1 MKKCNSIK
9 LASFAVLLAG
19 TALFT
24 PDFTVTAE
32 STQNIS
38 SSSQVHDQKN
48 RNGWK
53 QVMQETVQLG
63 APGILAKAYNNG
75 KTSSYTAGVADLSTK
90 KPVKSDYRFRIGSV
104 TKTFTATTV
113 LQLVGENRVQLDDSI
128 EKWLPGLIQGNGYDG
143 NQITIRQLLN
153 HTSGIAEY
161 LKSKDADI
169 MNSKKTYTAEEIVK
183 IGLSLPPDFS
193 PGKGWS
199 YSNTGY
205 VILGMLIEKIT
216 GNSYAEEIEKRI
228 IEPLDLSN
236 TFLPG
241 NSPVIPGKNHA
252 RGYVKTEGTS
262 ELKDITYY
270 NPSLANSA
278 GDMISNAD
286 DLNKFFSSLLNG
298 KLLKERELKEMLTTV
313 PVEGKAVGDGYG
325 LGIYETKLPNGV
337 SVWGHGGGIPGFT
350 TFAGGVIGGKHTLAV
365 SINSLDEVDIVSQF
379 NKMMQIEFNK

>member
-9 LASFAVLLAG
+9 LASLAVLLAG
-19 TALFT
+19 TTLFT
-24 PDFTVTAE
+24 PGFTVKAE
-32 STQNIS
+32 SAQNIS
-38 SSSQVHDQKN
+38 SSSEAHDQKN

-63 APGILAKAYNNG
+63 TPGILAKTSNNG
-75 KTSSYTAGVADLSTK
+75 KTSSYTAGVADLNTK
-90 KPVKSDYRFRIGSV
+90 KTMKSDYRFRIGSV
-104 TKTFTATTV
+104 TKTFTSTTV
-113 LQLVGENRVQLDDSI
+113 LQLVGENRMQLDDPI

-183 IGLSLPPDFS
+183 IGLSLPPDFL
-193 PGKGWS
+193 PGKGWL

-205 VILGMLIEKIT
+205 VILGILIEKIT

-252 RGYVKTEGTS
+252 RGYMKIDETS
-262 ELKDITYY
+262 ELKDMTYY

-286 DLNKFFSSLLNG
+286 DLNKFFSFLLGG

-313 PVEGKAVGDGYG
+313 PIEGKGVGDGYG
-325 LGIYETKLPNGV
+325 LGIYETKLPNGI
-337 SVWGHGGGIPGFT
+337 SVWGHGGAIPGFT
-350 TFAGGVIGGKHTLAV
+350 TFVGGVMGGKHTLAV
-365 SINSLDEVDIVSQF
+365 NINSLGAMDVFTQF
-379 NKMMQIEFNK
+379 NKMMQIEFKK

>member
-19 TALFT
+19 TTLFT
-24 PDFTVTAE
+24 PGFTVKAE

-38 SSSQVHDQKN
+38 SAPQVHDQKN
-48 RNGWK
+48 RNTWK

-63 APGILAKAYNNG
+63 TPGILAKASNNG

-90 KPVKSDYRFRIGSV
+90 KPMKSDYRFRIGSV

-113 LQLVGENRVQLDDSI
+113 LQLVGENRVQLDDPI
-128 EKWLPGLIQGNGYDG
+128 EKWLPGLVQGNGYDG

-153 HTSGIAEY
+153 HTSGIADY

-193 PGKGWS
+193 PGKDWL

-228 IEPLDLSN
+228 IEPLDLPN

-252 RGYVKTEGTS
+252 RGYMKIDDKG
-262 ELKDITYY
+262 ELKDMTDY
-270 NPSLANSA
+270 NPSLANAA
-278 GDMISNAD
+278 GDMISNTD
-286 DLNKFFSSLLNG
+286 DLNKFFSSLLGG

-313 PVEGKAVGDGYG
+313 PVEGKGVGDGYG

-337 SVWGHGGGIPGFT
+337 SVWGHGGAIPGFT
-350 TFAGGVIGGKHTLAV
+350 TFAGGVIGGKHIFAV
-365 SINSLDEVDIVSQF
+365 NTNSLGAIDILTQF

>member
-1 MKKCNSIK
+1 MKKCYSIK

-19 TALFT
+19 TTLFT
-24 PDFTVTAE
+24 PGFTVKAE

-38 SSSQVHDQKN
+38 NSSEAHDQKN

-53 QVMQETVQLG
+53 RVMQETIQIG
-63 APGILAKAYNNG
+63 APGVLAKTSNKG
-75 KTSSYTAGVADLSTK
+75 KINSYTAGVADLSTK

-113 LQLVGENRVQLDDSI
+113 LQLVGENRVQLDDPI

-161 LKSKDADI
+161 LKSKEADI

-193 PGKGWS
+193 PGKGWL

-252 RGYVKTEGTS
+252 SGYMKIDETS
-262 ELKDITYY
+262 ELKDMTYY
-270 NPSLANSA
+270 NPSLANAA

-286 DLNKFFSSLLNG
+286 DLNKFFSSLLGG

-313 PVEGKAVGDGYG
+313 PTEGEGVGDAYG

-337 SVWGHGGGIPGFT
+337 SVWGHGGAIPGFM
-350 TFAGGVIGGKHTLAV
+350 TFAGGVIGGKHTFAV
-365 SINSLDEVDIVSQF
+365 NVNSLGPVDILTQF
-379 NKMMQIEFNK
+379 NKMMQVEFNK

>member
-1 MKKCNSIK
+1 MKKCYSIK
-9 LASFAVLLAG
+9 LASLTVLLAG
-19 TALFT
+19 TTLFT
-24 PDFTVTAE
+24 PGFTVKAE

-38 SSSQVHDQKN
+38 SSSQAHDQKN

-63 APGILAKAYNNG
+63 TPGILAKAFNNG

-90 KPVKSDYRFRIGSV
+90 KSMKSDYRFRIGSV

-113 LQLVGENRVQLDDSI
+113 LQLVGENRVQLDDPI

-169 MNSKKTYTAEEIVK
+169 MNSKKTYAAEEIVK
-183 IGLSLPPDFS
+183 IGLALPPDFS

-205 VILGMLIEKIT
+205 VILGMIIEKIT

-228 IEPLDLSN
+228 IEPLELSN

-252 RGYVKTEGTS
+252 RGYMKIDETS
-262 ELKDITYY
+262 ELKDMTYY

-278 GDMISNAD
+278 GDMISDAD
-286 DLNKFFSSLLNG
+286 DLNKFFSSLLGG
-298 KLLKERELKEMLTTV
+298 KLLKETQLKEMLTTV
-313 PVEGKAVGDGYG
+313 PTEREDIGHGYG

-337 SVWGHGGGIPGFT
+337 SVWGHTGGIPGFT
-350 TFAGGVIGGKHTLAV
+350 TFAGGVMGGKHILAV
-365 SINSLDEVDIVSQF
+365 STNSLGVIDIGTQF
-379 NKMMQIEFNK
+379 NKMMQIEFKK

>member
-183 IGLSLPPDFS
+183 IGLALPPDFS

-286 DLNKFFSSLLNG
+286 DLNKFFSSLLSG

>member
-1 MKKCNSIK
+1 MKKRNSMK
-9 LASFAVLLAG
+9 LASLTVLLAG
-19 TALFT
+19 TTLFT
-24 PDFTVTAE
+24 PGFTVKAE
-32 STQNIS
+32 STQSIS
-38 SSSQVHDQKN
+38 NSSKVHDQKN

-53 QVMQETVQLG
+53 QVMQETIKIG
-63 APGILAKAYNNG
+63 APGVLAKTSNKG
-75 KTSSYTAGVADLSTK
+75 KISSYTAGVADLSTK

-183 IGLSLPPDFS
+183 IGLALPSDFS

-228 IEPLDLSN
+228 IEPLDLPN

-252 RGYVKTEGTS
+252 RGYVKMEETG

-270 NPSLANSA
+270 NPSLANAA

-286 DLNKFFSSLLNG
+286 DLNKFFSSLLGG

-313 PVEGKAVGDGYG
+313 PIEGKGIGDGYG

-337 SVWGHGGGIPGFT
+337 SVWVT
-350 TFAGGVIGGKHTLAV
+350 E
-365 SINSLDEVDIVSQF
+365 DQF
-379 NKMMQIEFNK
+379 LGL

>member
-9 LASFAVLLAG
+9 LASLAVLLAG
-19 TALFT
+19 TTLFT
-24 PDFTVTAE
+24 PGFTVKAE

-38 SSSQVHDQKN
+38 SPSEVHDQKH

-63 APGILAKAYNNG
+63 TPGVLAKTSNNG

-90 KPVKSDYRFRIGSV
+90 QPIKSEYRFRIGSV

-113 LQLVGENRVQLDDSI
+113 LQLVGENRIQLDDPI
-128 EKWLPGLIQGNGYDG
+128 EKWLPGFIQGNGYDG

-183 IGLSLPPDFS
+183 MGLSLPPDFS
-193 PGKGWS
+193 PGKGWL

-241 NSPVIPGKNHA
+241 NSPVIPGKNHT
-252 RGYVKTEGTS
+252 RGYMKIDETS
-262 ELKDITYY
+262 ELKDMTNY
-270 NPSLANSA
+270 NPSLANAA

-286 DLNKFFSSLLNG
+286 DLNTFFASLLGG

-313 PVEGKAVGDGYG
+313 PIEGKGLGDGYG
-325 LGIYETKLPNGV
+325 LGIYETKLPNGI
-337 SVWGHGGGIPGFT
+337 SVWGHGGAIPGFT
-350 TFAGGVIGGKHTLAV
+350 TFVGGVMGGKHTLAV
-365 SINSLDEVDIVSQF
+365 NINSLGAMDVFTQF
-379 NKMMQIEFNK
+379 NKMMQIEFKK

>member
-1 MKKCNSIK
+1 MKKRNSMK
-9 LASFAVLLAG
+9 LASLAVLLAG
-19 TALFT
+19 TTLIT
-24 PDFTVTAE
+24 PDFTVKAE
-32 STQNIS
+32 STQSIS
-38 SSSQVHDQKN
+38 NLSKAHEQKN

-53 QVMQETVQLG
+53 RVMQETVQLG

-183 IGLSLPPDFS
+183 IGLALPPDFS
-193 PGKGWS
+193 PGKSWS

-270 NPSLANSA
+270 NPSLANAA

-286 DLNKFFSSLLNG
+286 DLNKFFSSLLSG

-350 TFAGGVIGGKHTLAV
+350 TFAGGVIGGEHTLAV
-365 SINSLDEVDIVSQF
+365 SINSLDEIDIVSQF

>member
-1 MKKCNSIK
+1 MKTRNQIK
-9 LASFAVLLAG
+9 LASLAVLLAG
-19 TALFT
+19 TTLST
-24 PDFTVTAE
+24 PGFTVKAE

-38 SSSQVHDQKN
+38 NSSQEPNQKN

-53 QVMQETVQLG
+53 QVMQETIQIG
-63 APGILAKAYNNG
+63 APGVLAKTSNKG
-75 KTSSYTAGVADLSTK
+75 KVNSYTAGVADLITK
-90 KPVKSDYRFRIGSV
+90 KPVKSDFRFRIGSV

-113 LQLVGENRVQLDDSI
+113 LQLVGENRVQLDDPI
-128 EKWLPGLIQGNGYDG
+128 EKWLPGLVQGNGYDG

-161 LKSKDADI
+161 LKSKDADV

-193 PGKGWS
+193 PGKDWL

-216 GNSYAEEIEKRI
+216 GNNYAEEIEKRI
-228 IEPLDLSN
+228 IEPLDLPN

-252 RGYVKTEGTS
+252 RGYVKMEETG

-270 NPSLANSA
+270 NPSLANAA

-286 DLNKFFSSLLNG
+286 DLNKFFSSLLGG

-313 PVEGKAVGDGYG
+313 PVEGKGVGDGYG

-337 SVWGHGGGIPGFT
+337 SVWGHGGSIPGFM
-350 TFAGGVIGGKHTLAV
+350 TFAGGVIGGKHT
-365 SINSLDEVDIVSQF
+365 
-379 NKMMQIEFNK
+379 

>member
-1 MKKCNSIK
+1 MKKSYSIK
-9 LASFAVLLAG
+9 LASLAVLLAG
-19 TALFT
+19 TTLFT
-24 PDFTVTAE
+24 PGFTVKAE

-38 SSSQVHDQKN
+38 NSSEAHDQKN
-48 RNGWK
+48 LNGWK

-63 APGILAKAYNNG
+63 TPGILAKAFNNG

-90 KPVKSDYRFRIGSV
+90 KSMKSNYRFRIGSV

-113 LQLVGENRVQLDDSI
+113 LQLVGENRVQLDDPI

-183 IGLSLPPDFS
+183 IGLALPPDFS

-241 NSPVIPGKNHA
+241 NSPVIPGNNHA
-252 RGYVKTEGTS
+252 RGYMKIDETS
-262 ELKDITYY
+262 ELKDMTYY

-278 GDMISNAD
+278 GDMISDAD
-286 DLNKFFSSLLNG
+286 DLNKFFSSLLGG
-298 KLLKERELKEMLTTV
+298 KLLKETQLKEMMTTV
-313 PVEGKAVGDGYG
+313 PTEREDIGHGYG
-325 LGIYETKLPNGV
+325 LGIYETKLPNGA
-337 SVWGHGGGIPGFT
+337 SVWGHTGGIPGFT
-350 TFAGGVIGGKHTLAV
+350 TFAGGVMGGKHTLAV
-365 SINSLDEVDIVSQF
+365 STNSLGVIDIGTQF
-379 NKMMQIEFNK
+379 NKMMQIEFKK

>member
-9 LASFAVLLAG
+9 LASLAVLLAG
-19 TALFT
+19 TTLFT
-24 PDFTVTAE
+24 PGFTVKAE
-32 STQNIS
+32 SAQNIS
-38 SSSQVHDQKN
+38 SPSEAHDQKN

-63 APGILAKAYNNG
+63 TPGILAKTSNNG

-90 KPVKSDYRFRIGSV
+90 KSIKSEYRFRIGSV

-113 LQLVGENRVQLDDSI
+113 LQLVGENRIQLDDPI

-169 MNSKKTYTAEEIVK
+169 MNAKKTYTAEEIVK

-193 PGKGWS
+193 PGKGWL

-252 RGYVKTEGTS
+252 RGYMKIDETS
-262 ELKDITYY
+262 ELKDMTYY

-286 DLNKFFSSLLNG
+286 DLNKFFSFLLGG

-313 PVEGKAVGDGYG
+313 PIEGKGVGDGYG

-337 SVWGHGGGIPGFT
+337 SVWGHGGAIPGFT
-350 TFAGGVIGGKHTLAV
+350 TFVGGVMGGKHTLAV
-365 SINSLDEVDIVSQF
+365 NINSLGAMDVFTQF
-379 NKMMQIEFNK
+379 NKMMQIEFKK

>member
-169 MNSKKTYTAEEIVK
+169 INSKKTYTAEEIVK

-286 DLNKFFSSLLNG
+286 DLNKFFSSLLSG

>member
-1 MKKCNSIK
+1 MKKRNSMK
-9 LASFAVLLAG
+9 LASLAVLLAG
-19 TALFT
+19 TTLIT
-24 PDFTVTAE
+24 PDFTVKAE

-38 SSSQVHDQKN
+38 NLSKAHNQKN
-48 RNGWK
+48 RNDWK
-53 QVMQETVQLG
+53 RVMQETVQLG

-183 IGLSLPPDFS
+183 IGLALPPDFS

-216 GNSYAEEIEKRI
+216 DNSYAEEIEKRI

-252 RGYVKTEGTS
+252 RGYVKTEGAS

-270 NPSLANSA
+270 NPSLANAA

-286 DLNKFFSSLLNG
+286 DLNKFFSSLLGG

>member
-75 KTSSYTAGVADLSTK
+75 KTSSYTAGVADLSIK

-286 DLNKFFSSLLNG
+286 DLNKFFSSLLSG

>member
-9 LASFAVLLAG
+9 LASLAVLLAG
-19 TALFT
+19 TTLFT
-24 PDFTVTAE
+24 PGFTVKAE
-32 STQNIS
+32 SAQNIS
-38 SSSQVHDQKN
+38 SSSEAHDQKN
-48 RNGWK
+48 RNSWK
-53 QVMQETVQLG
+53 KVMQETIQLG
-63 APGILAKAYNNG
+63 TPGILAKTSNNG
-75 KTSSYTAGVADLSTK
+75 KISSYTAGVADLNTK
-90 KPVKSDYRFRIGSV
+90 KTMKSDYRFRIGSV

-113 LQLVGENRVQLDDSI
+113 LQLVGENRVQLDDPI

-193 PGKGWS
+193 PGKGWL

-252 RGYVKTEGTS
+252 RGYMKIDETS
-262 ELKDITYY
+262 ELKDMTYY
-270 NPSLANSA
+270 NPSLANAA

-286 DLNKFFSSLLNG
+286 DLNTFFASLLGG

-313 PVEGKAVGDGYG
+313 PIEGKGLGDGYG
-325 LGIYETKLPNGV
+325 LGIYETKLSNGV
-337 SVWGHGGGIPGFT
+337 SIWGHGGSIPGFT
-350 TFAGGVIGGKHTLAV
+350 TFVGGVIGGKHTLAV
-365 SINSLDEVDIVSQF
+365 SINSLGAIDVLTQF
-379 NKMMQIEFNK
+379 NKMMQVEFKK

>member
-286 DLNKFFSSLLNG
+286 DLNKFFSSLLSG
-298 KLLKERELKEMLTTV
+298 KLLKERELKELLTTV

>member
-1 MKKCNSIK
+1 MKKRNSMK
-9 LASFAVLLAG
+9 LASLAVLLAG
-19 TALFT
+19 TTLIT
-24 PDFTVTAE
+24 PDFTVKAE

-38 SSSQVHDQKN
+38 NLSKAHNQKN
-48 RNGWK
+48 RNDWK
-53 QVMQETVQLG
+53 RVMQETVQLG

-143 NQITIRQLLN
+143 NQVTIRQLLN

-183 IGLSLPPDFS
+183 IGLALPPDFS

-216 GNSYAEEIEKRI
+216 DNSYAEEIEKRI

-252 RGYVKTEGTS
+252 RGYVKTEGAS

-270 NPSLANSA
+270 NPSLANAA

-286 DLNKFFSSLLNG
+286 DLNKFFSSLLAG

>member
-24 PDFTVTAE
+24 PGFTVTAE

-63 APGILAKAYNNG
+63 AVGILAKAFNNG
-75 KTSSYTAGVADLSTK
+75 KTSSFTAGVADLSTK
-90 KPVKSDYRFRIGSV
+90 KPVNSDYRFRIGSV
-104 TKTFTATTV
+104 TKSFTATTI
-113 LQLVGENRVQLDDSI
+113 LQLVGEKRLQLDDPI
-128 EKWLPGLIQGNGYDG
+128 EKWLPGLVQGNGYDG

-193 PGKGWS
+193 PGKDWL

-241 NSPVIPGKNHA
+241 NSPVIAGKNHA
-252 RGYVKTEGTS
+252 RGYVKMEGTG

-270 NPSLANSA
+270 NPSLANAA

-286 DLNKFFSSLLNG
+286 DLNKFFSSLLGG

-313 PVEGKAVGDGYG
+313 PIEGKGVGDAYG

-350 TFAGGVIGGKHTLAV
+350 TFAGGVIGGKHTLAISLN
-365 SINSLDEVDIVSQF
+365 SIGGVDIVPQF

>member
-205 VILGMLIEKIT
+205 V
-216 GNSYAEEIEKRI
+216 
-228 IEPLDLSN
+228 
-236 TFLPG
+236 
-241 NSPVIPGKNHA
+241 
-252 RGYVKTEGTS
+252 
-262 ELKDITYY
+262 
-270 NPSLANSA
+270 
-278 GDMISNAD
+278 
-286 DLNKFFSSLLNG
+286 
-298 KLLKERELKEMLTTV
+298 
-313 PVEGKAVGDGYG
+313 
-325 LGIYETKLPNGV
+325 
-337 SVWGHGGGIPGFT
+337 
-350 TFAGGVIGGKHTLAV
+350 
-365 SINSLDEVDIVSQF
+365 
-379 NKMMQIEFNK
+379 

>member
-1 MKKCNSIK
+1 MKKCYSIK
-9 LASFAVLLAG
+9 LASLAVLLAG
-19 TALFT
+19 TTLFT
-24 PDFTVTAE
+24 PGFTVKAE

-38 SSSQVHDQKN
+38 SSSEAQDQKN

-53 QVMQETVQLG
+53 QVMQETIQIG
-63 APGILAKAYNNG
+63 APGVLAKTYNNG
-75 KTSSYTAGVADLSTK
+75 KISSYNAGVADLSTK
-90 KPVKSDYRFRIGSV
+90 KSMKSDYRFRIASV

-113 LQLVGENRVQLDDSI
+113 LQLVGENRVQLDDPI
-128 EKWLPGLIQGNGYDG
+128 EKWLPGLVQGNGYDG

-161 LKSKDADI
+161 LKSKDADFT
-169 MNSKKTYTAEEIVK
+169 NTRKSYTAEELVK
-183 IGLSLPPDFS
+183 IGLSYPQDFL

-241 NSPVIPGKNHA
+241 NSTVIPGNNHA
-252 RGYVKTEGTS
+252 RGYLKIDGTS
-262 ELKDITYY
+262 ELKDVTYY
-270 NPSLANSA
+270 NPSIGSSA

-286 DLNKFFSSLLNG
+286 DLNKFFSSLLGG

-313 PVEGKAVGDGYG
+313 PTEGEGVGDAYG

-337 SVWGHGGGIPGFT
+337 SVWGHGGAIPGYM
-350 TFAGGVIGGKHTLAV
+350 TFAGGVIGGKHTFAV
-365 SINSLDEVDIVSQF
+365 NVNSLGPVDILTQF
-379 NKMMQIEFNK
+379 NKMMQIEFKK

>member
-9 LASFAVLLAG
+9 LASLAVLLAG
-19 TALFT
+19 TTLFT
-24 PDFTVTAE
+24 PGVTVKAE
-32 STQNIS
+32 SAQNIS
-38 SSSQVHDQKN
+38 SSSEAHDQKN
-48 RNGWK
+48 RNSWK
-53 QVMQETVQLG
+53 KVMQETIQLG
-63 APGILAKAYNNG
+63 TPGVLAKTSYNG
-75 KTSSYTAGVADLSTK
+75 KISSYTAGVADLSTK
-90 KPVKSDYRFRIGSV
+90 QPIKSEYRFRIGSV

-113 LQLVGENRVQLDDSI
+113 LQLVGENRVQLDDPI

-193 PGKGWS
+193 PGKGWL

-252 RGYVKTEGTS
+252 RGYMKIDETS
-262 ELKDITYY
+262 ELKDMTYY

-286 DLNKFFSSLLNG
+286 DLNKFFSFLLGG

-313 PVEGKAVGDGYG
+313 PIEGKGVGDGYG

-337 SVWGHGGGIPGFT
+337 SVWGHGGAIPGFT
-350 TFAGGVIGGKHTLAV
+350 TFVGGVMGGKHTLAV
-365 SINSLDEVDIVSQF
+365 NINSLGAMDVFTQF
-379 NKMMQIEFNK
+379 NKMMQIEFKK

>member
-9 LASFAVLLAG
+9 LASLAVILAG
-19 TALFT
+19 TTLFT
-24 PDFTVTAE
+24 PGFTVKAE
-32 STQNIS
+32 STQKIS
-38 SSSQVHDQKN
+38 SPSEMHDQKN

-63 APGILAKAYNNG
+63 TPGVLAKTSNNG

-90 KPVKSDYRFRIGSV
+90 QPIKSEYRFRIGSV

-113 LQLVGENRVQLDDSI
+113 LQLVGENRIQLDDPI
-128 EKWLPGLIQGNGYDG
+128 EKWLPGLIQGNWYDG

-193 PGKGWS
+193 PGKGWL

-252 RGYVKTEGTS
+252 RGYMKIDETS
-262 ELKDITYY
+262 ELKDMTNY
-270 NPSLANSA
+270 NPSLANAA

-286 DLNKFFSSLLNG
+286 DLNTFFASLLGG

-313 PVEGKAVGDGYG
+313 PIEGKGLGDGYG
-325 LGIYETKLPNGV
+325 LGIYETKLSNGV
-337 SVWGHGGGIPGFT
+337 SIWGHGGSIPGFT
-350 TFAGGVIGGKHTLAV
+350 TFVGGVMGGKHTLAV
-365 SINSLDEVDIVSQF
+365 NINSLGAMDVFTQF
-379 NKMMQIEFNK
+379 NKMMQIEFKK

>member
-1 MKKCNSIK
+1 MKKCYSIK
-9 LASFAVLLAG
+9 LASLAILLAG
-19 TALFT
+19 TTLFT
-24 PDFTVTAE
+24 PGFTVKAE

-38 SSSQVHDQKN
+38 SSSEAQDQKN

-53 QVMQETVQLG
+53 QVMQETIQIG
-63 APGILAKAYNNG
+63 APGVLAKTYNNG
-75 KTSSYTAGVADLSTK
+75 KISSYNAGVADLSTK
-90 KPVKSDYRFRIGSV
+90 KSMKSDYRFRIASV

-113 LQLVGENRVQLDDSI
+113 LQLVGENRVQLDDPI
-128 EKWLPGLIQGNGYDG
+128 EKWFPGLVQGNGYDG

-161 LKSKDADI
+161 LKSKDADFT
-169 MNSKKTYTAEEIVK
+169 NTRKSYTAEELVK
-183 IGLSLPPDFS
+183 IGLSYPQDFL

-241 NSPVIPGKNHA
+241 NSTVIPGNNHA
-252 RGYVKTEGTS
+252 RGYLKIDGTS
-262 ELKDITYY
+262 ELKDVTYY
-270 NPSLANSA
+270 NPSIGSSA

-286 DLNKFFSSLLNG
+286 DLNKFFSSLLGG

-313 PVEGKAVGDGYG
+313 PTEGEGVGDAYG
-325 LGIYETKLPNGV
+325 LGIYETKLPNGI
-337 SVWGHGGGIPGFT
+337 SVWGHGGAIPGFM
-350 TFAGGVIGGKHTLAV
+350 TFAGGVIGGKHTFAV
-365 SINSLDEVDIVSQF
+365 NVNSLGPVDILTQF
-379 NKMMQIEFNK
+379 NKMMQIEFKK

>member
-1 MKKCNSIK
+1 MKKCYSIK
-9 LASFAVLLAG
+9 LASLAVLLAG
-19 TALFT
+19 TTLFT
-24 PDFTVTAE
+24 PGFTVKAE
-32 STQNIS
+32 SIQNIS
-38 SSSQVHDQKN
+38 NSSEAHDQKN

-53 QVMQETVQLG
+53 QVMQETIQVG
-63 APGILAKAYNNG
+63 APGVLAKTYNNG
-75 KTSSYTAGVADLSTK
+75 KISSYNAGLADLNSK
-90 KPVKSDYRFRIGSV
+90 KPMKSDYRFRIGSV

-153 HTSGIAEY
+153 HTSGIANY

-183 IGLSLPPDFS
+183 IGLALPPDFS

-252 RGYVKTEGTS
+252 RGYMKIDETS
-262 ELKDITYY
+262 ELKDMTYY

-278 GDMISNAD
+278 GDMISDAD
-286 DLNKFFSSLLNG
+286 DLNKFFSSLLGG

-313 PVEGKAVGDGYG
+313 PVEGKGVGDGYG

-337 SVWGHGGGIPGFT
+337 SVWGHGGSIPGFM
-350 TFAGGVIGGKHTLAV
+350 TFAGGVMGGKHTFTV
-365 SINSLDEVDIVSQF
+365 NVNSLGPVDILTQF
-379 NKMMQIEFNK
+379 DKMMQVEFQK

>member
-24 PDFTVTAE
+24 PGFTVTAE

-63 APGILAKAYNNG
+63 AVGILAKASNNG

-193 PGKGWS
+193 PGKDWL

-252 RGYVKTEGTS
+252 RGYVKMEGTG
-262 ELKDITYY
+262 ELKDITHY
-270 NPSLANSA
+270 NPSLANAA

-286 DLNKFFSSLLNG
+286 DLNKFFSSLLGG

-313 PVEGKAVGDGYG
+313 PIEGKGVGDAYG

-337 SVWGHGGGIPGFT
+337 SVWGHGGSIPGFM
-350 TFAGGVIGGKHTLAV
+350 TFAGGVIGGKHTFAV
-365 SINSLDEVDIVSQF
+365 NVNSLGPVDILTQF
-379 NKMMQIEFNK
+379 DKMMQVEFNK

>member
-1 MKKCNSIK
+1 MKKCNSMK
-9 LASFAVLLAG
+9 LASLTVLLAG
-19 TALFT
+19 TTLFT
-24 PDFTVTAE
+24 PGFTVKAE

-38 SSSQVHDQKN
+38 NSSQVHDQKN

-53 QVMQETVQLG
+53 QVMQETIQIG
-63 APGILAKAYNNG
+63 APGVLAKTSNKG
-75 KTSSYTAGVADLSTK
+75 KINSYTAGVADLNTK

-113 LQLVGENRVQLDDSI
+113 LQLVGENRVQLDDPI
-128 EKWLPGLIQGNGYDG
+128 EKWLPGLVQGNGYDG

-161 LKSKDADI
+161 LKSKDADV

-193 PGKGWS
+193 PGKDWL

-252 RGYVKTEGTS
+252 RGYMKIDETS
-262 ELKDITYY
+262 ELKDMTYY

-278 GDMISNAD
+278 GDMISDAD
-286 DLNKFFSSLLNG
+286 DLNKFFSSLLGG

-313 PVEGKAVGDGYG
+313 PVEGKGVGDGYG

-337 SVWGHGGGIPGFT
+337 SVWGHGGSIPGFM
-350 TFAGGVIGGKHTLAV
+350 TFAGGVMGGKHTFVVNA
-365 SINSLDEVDIVSQF
+365 NSLGPVEILTQF
-379 NKMMQIEFNK
+379 DKMMQVEFNK

>member
-9 LASFAVLLAG
+9 LASLAVLLAG
-19 TALFT
+19 TTLFT
-24 PDFTVTAE
+24 PGFTVKAE
-32 STQNIS
+32 SAQNIS
-38 SSSQVHDQKN
+38 SSSEAHDQKN

-63 APGILAKAYNNG
+63 TPGILAKTSNNG

-90 KPVKSDYRFRIGSV
+90 KSIKSEYRFRIGSV

-113 LQLVGENRVQLDDSI
+113 LQLVGENRIHLDDPI

-193 PGKGWS
+193 PGKGWL

-252 RGYVKTEGTS
+252 RGYMKIDETS
-262 ELKDITYY
+262 ELKDMTYY

-286 DLNKFFSSLLNG
+286 DLNKFFSFLLGG

-313 PVEGKAVGDGYG
+313 PIEGKGVGDGYG

-337 SVWGHGGGIPGFT
+337 SVWGHGGAIPGFT
-350 TFAGGVIGGKHTLAV
+350 TFVGGVMGGKHTLAV
-365 SINSLDEVDIVSQF
+365 NINSLGAMDVFTQF
-379 NKMMQIEFNK
+379 NKMMQIEFKK

>member
-9 LASFAVLLAG
+9 LASLAVLLAG
-19 TALFT
+19 TTLFT
-24 PDFTVTAE
+24 PGFTVKAE
-32 STQNIS
+32 SVQNLS
-38 SSSQVHDQKN
+38 SPSQSHDQKN

-63 APGILAKAYNNG
+63 TPGILAKTSNNG
-75 KTSSYTAGVADLSTK
+75 KISSYTAGVADLNTK
-90 KPVKSDYRFRIGSV
+90 KTMKSDYRFRIGSV

-113 LQLVGENRVQLDDSI
+113 LQLVGENRVQLDDPI

-169 MNSKKTYTAEEIVK
+169 MNSRKTYTAEEIVK

-193 PGKGWS
+193 PGKGWA

-205 VILGMLIEKIT
+205 VILGMLIEKIS

-241 NSPVIPGKNHA
+241 NSPVIPGKDHA
-252 RGYVKTEGTS
+252 RGYMKIDETS
-262 ELKDITYY
+262 ELKDMTYY
-270 NPSLANSA
+270 NPSLANAA

-286 DLNKFFSSLLNG
+286 DLNTFFASLLGG

-313 PVEGKAVGDGYG
+313 PIEGKGLGDGYG
-325 LGIYETKLPNGV
+325 LGIYETKLSNGV
-337 SVWGHGGGIPGFT
+337 SIWGHGGSIPGFT
-350 TFAGGVIGGKHTLAV
+350 TFVGGVIGGKHTLAV
-365 SINSLDEVDIVSQF
+365 SINTLGAIDILTQF
-379 NKMMQIEFNK
+379 NKMMQVEFKK